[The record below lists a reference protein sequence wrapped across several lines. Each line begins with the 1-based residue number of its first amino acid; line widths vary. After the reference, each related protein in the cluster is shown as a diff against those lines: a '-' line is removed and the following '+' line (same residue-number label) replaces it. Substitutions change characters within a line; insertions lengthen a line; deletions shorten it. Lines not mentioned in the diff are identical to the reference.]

1 MLFSYEAQIG
11 CVCRRERK
19 RMKIRKS
26 CFFYANIIWVV
37 LDKLFILKKVCRDGL
52 FAEEMLDLRKFS
64 LLTMMKNCSSVN
76 KIEQ

>member
-1 MLFSYEAQIG
+1 MRHKLA
-11 CVCRRERK
+11 VCRRERE
-19 RMKIRKS
+19 RMKIHRS

>member
-1 MLFSYEAQIG
+1 MRHKLA
-11 CVCRRERK
+11 VCRRERE
-19 RMKIRKS
+19 RMKIHRS
-26 CFFYANIIWVV
+26 RFFYANIIWVV
-37 LDKLFILKKVCRDGL
+37 LDKLFRLKKVCRDGL